1 MKCEPTPP
9 SGHLL
14 SSSFPVIWGWVLKHE
29 NREGLSRQGGGKGER
44 IGRTVGPAQ
53 HREKEQLERAGEIG
67 RETRGRDKPIIASL
81 SPPSSTSAGFL
92 HSYAIGSFTQ
102 LHCPCTLCL
111 VSQNINKS
119 TNNFEARFYKTG
131 RHTYSVQNG
140 LSCVH
145 WF

>member
-1 MKCEPTPP
+1 M
-9 SGHLL
+9 
-14 SSSFPVIWGWVLKHE
+14 
-29 NREGLSRQGGGKGER
+29 
-44 IGRTVGPAQ
+44 GPAQ
-53 HREKEQLERAGEIG
+53 HREKEQLERVGEIG

-81 SPPSSTSAGFL
+81 SPPSSTSVGFL

-140 LSCVH
+140 LSCVFTGFNELVCPLLSFNIQICFALKLNYLSH
-145 WF
+145 NGTVWVHKRK